1 MLFYV
6 YRLKYSTQAAF
17 NSAMLTKGVLI
28 DSQDHGIINGQNTL
42 AVVRLG
48 LNPINQS
55 ASYNAAGEELTAATF
70 FSGYHADIKV
80 TDALEFTSLNQ
91 VTPSNPMHGVKW
103 AAGAINL

>member
-1 MLFYV
+1 MPFYV
-6 YRLKYSTQAAF
+6 YRLKYSSEAAF

-48 LNPINQS
+48 LNPQDQP
-55 ASYNAAGEELTAATF
+55 ATFDAQGEELTAATF

-80 TDALEFTSLNQ
+80 TEALEFTSLNQ
-91 VTPSNPMHGVKW
+91 VTPSNPMHGIKW
-103 AAGAINL
+103 AEGAINL